1 MKKGWLFEMAPKTA
15 TNKSLLNS
23 ATERGLYYD
32 KTTAH
37 NCKAVSRSEILI
49 KII

>member
-15 TNKSLLNS
+15 TNKSLLNP
-23 ATERGLYYD
+23 ATELGLYYD

-37 NCKAVSRSEILI
+37 NFKPPAVPRFL
-49 KII
+49 